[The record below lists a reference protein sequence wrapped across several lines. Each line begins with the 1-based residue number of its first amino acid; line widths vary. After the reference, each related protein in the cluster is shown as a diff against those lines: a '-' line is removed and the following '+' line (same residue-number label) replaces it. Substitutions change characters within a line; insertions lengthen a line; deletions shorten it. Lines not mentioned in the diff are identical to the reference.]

1 MAFQRRTRWQ
11 SPQRWVYGESLASSF
26 NSPIVAT
33 KCDRRDVV
41 LGSLTF
47 QRRTR
52 WQSPHGWVYGESLA
66 PSIPMLKSYDRR
78 DVVLGSLTFQRRTR
92 WQSPH
97 GWVYGESESPTPH
110 PYRFFADTK
119 KPANKRALSKL
130 TITQGLVILVKLFF
144 DTCRFT

>member
-52 WQSPHGWVYGESLA
+52 WQNPHRWVYGESSVSA
-66 PSIPMLKSYDRR
+66 FTSPTHAIKCDRR

-97 GWVYGESESPTPH
+97 GWVYGESESLTPH
-110 PYRFFADTK
+110 PFPKHFLQAQK
-119 KPANKRALSKL
+119 SPLIS
-130 TITQGLVILVKLFF
+130 GLF
-144 DTCRFT
+144 RS